1 MAITDWFFFISI
13 CFFGA
18 LSPGPSFLII
28 IHNTLT
34 NGLKAGYKS
43 SFGHAFG
50 IFLYSLIACFVLVF
64 VINFDDNFF
73 NFLRILGAV
82 YLVYVAIKIV
92 KRKTSNVNI
101 NDFSKN
107 ENFYLSGFYISFLNP
122 KIAIFFISLFSQF
135 VYVNNKFYLYIIM
148 AFIASF
154 VDFLV
159 YSLYVNLV
167 LKLNFEKFFKKN
179 EYVITLIFSII
190 LIVFSIII
198 FLEIFNLI

>member
-107 ENFYLSGFYISFLNP
+107 KNFYLSGFYISFLNP